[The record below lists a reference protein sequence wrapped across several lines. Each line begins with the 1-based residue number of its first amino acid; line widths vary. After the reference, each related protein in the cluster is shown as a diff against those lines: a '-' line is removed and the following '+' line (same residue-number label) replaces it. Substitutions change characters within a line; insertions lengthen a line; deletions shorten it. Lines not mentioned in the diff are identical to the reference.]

1 MTQDGIDSYV
11 RKNLLRDWAPSGL
24 AQRQSIEAKV
34 VNLSR
39 DALALPAA
47 GKAGY
52 LESTL
57 DITGYLD
64 GTQGFQSG
72 MRNEIIASQPFIAPV
87 GQLSQHNDCRTFRRN
102 PLLAQNAE
110 VRRAQDSALPLRL
123 QRAKEVQEVLLLR
136 RTQRMKSFDYLLR
149 LRRHAATQQAAEE
162 AAVCGVCANRVQQ
175 IGSATVVKE
184 KQTLP
189 QAPERRR
196 AELVSTGCALRDSI
210 G

>member
-1 MTQDGIDSYV
+1 MHTKRGV
-11 RKNLLRDWAPSGL
+11 
-24 AQRQSIEAKV
+24 
-34 VNLSR
+34 
-39 DALALPAA
+39 
-47 GKAGY
+47 
-52 LESTL
+52 
-57 DITGYLD
+57 
-64 GTQGFQSG
+64 
-72 MRNEIIASQPFIAPV
+72 
-87 GQLSQHNDCRTFRRN
+87 TFSRN

-110 VRRAQDSALPLRL
+110 VRWVQDSALPMRL